1 MIEHLA
7 FGAVALATLVCGFF
21 VIRSTDLI
29 RAVMW
34 LALTLLFT
42 AVLYIMLS
50 APFLAGVQVLTY
62 VGGVVTLTI
71 FGVMVTRRHEG
82 TGPIVAGHSDWER
95 GLLVGG
101 GLFTLL
107 AFAIFR
113 TDLSPATIVV
123 LPSTEALGRGLLGD
137 YLLAFELAS
146 LLLLGAIIGAVVIA
160 RRRDPDPKTGKEPAT
175 QPARTEVAS

>member
-1 MIEHLA
+1 VIDHLA
-7 FGAVALATLVCGFF
+7 FGAVALLTLVSGFF
-21 VIRSTDLI
+21 VVKSTDLI

-42 AVLYIMLS
+42 AVLYVMLN

-95 GLLVGG
+95 GALVGG
-101 GLFTLL
+101 GLFALL
-107 AFAIFR
+107 AFAILK
-113 TDLSPATIVV
+113 TDLTTVTTVV
-123 LPSTEALGRGLLGD
+123 PTTEGLGRALLGD

-160 RRRDPDPKTGKEPAT
+160 RRRDPDSATGKEPGAR
-175 QPARTEVAS
+175 PARQEVAS

>member
-1 MIEHLA
+1 MIDQLGFIA
-7 FGAVALATLVCGFF
+7 AALATLVCGFF
-21 VIRSTDLI
+21 VVRSTDLV

-34 LALTLLFT
+34 LALTLLGT
-42 AVLYIMLS
+42 AVLYVMLD

-62 VGGVVTLTI
+62 VGGIVTLTI

-101 GLFTLL
+101 GLFALL

-113 TDLSPATIVV
+113 TDLTTVTTAVPT
-123 LPSTEALGRGLLGD
+123 TEDLGRALLSE

-160 RRRDPDPKTGKEPAT
+160 RRRDPDPATGKEPGAA
-175 QPARTEVAS
+175 PARQEVVS